1 VDGVPRL
8 VKDPHAYFR
17 ALVPERA
24 QGELLLAAAAT
35 DRGVP
40 VIGPVMGSLLALLC
54 RIMGALRV
62 LELGSAV
69 GYSTFFLARAMRDTG
84 GFALSVDMH
93 EAHCREARAN
103 LASFGLGERCALL
116 CADARALPFGR
127 AGFDLV
133 FLDVDQRYYAEL
145 EPVCHRLLRP
155 GGLLVADNTA
165 FADADVFNNLV
176 QDGGRWDAVNIYAFL
191 PNHAPEQDGICL
203 ARKKQTGEAKNDSHG
218 NFQRDNED

>member
-1 VDGVPRL
+1 MPRL
-8 VKDPHAYFR
+8 VKDPHVYFR
-17 ALVPERA
+17 TLVPERA
-24 QGELLLAAAAT
+24 QGEMLLAAAAT

-54 RIMGALRV
+54 RIMGAGRV

-69 GYSTFFLARAMRDTG
+69 GYSTIFLARAMRDTG

-103 LASFGLGERCALL
+103 LASFGLGEHCALL

-127 AGFDLV
+127 SGFDLV

-145 EPVCHRLLRP
+145 EPVCHRLLRL
-155 GGLLVADNTA
+155 GGLLVADNTS
-165 FADADVFNNLV
+165 FADADAFNNLI

-203 ARKKQTGEAKNDSHG
+203 ARKKQIGETKNDSHG